1 MELGPNTKQDIN
13 FNSENFEN
21 KTKTKRM
28 SDDERR
34 KRNKLNMQKL
44 RSNSVYREKEKENDK
59 IRKAFY
65 MNDPIRAQVKKKLFS
80 RIKVKKNG
88 G

>member
-1 MELGPNTKQDIN
+1 
-13 FNSENFEN
+13 
-21 KTKTKRM
+21 M

-65 MNDPIRAQVKKKLFS
+65 MNDPIRAQEKRDYFRELKAKKMA
-80 RIKVKKNG
+80 G
-88 G
+88 